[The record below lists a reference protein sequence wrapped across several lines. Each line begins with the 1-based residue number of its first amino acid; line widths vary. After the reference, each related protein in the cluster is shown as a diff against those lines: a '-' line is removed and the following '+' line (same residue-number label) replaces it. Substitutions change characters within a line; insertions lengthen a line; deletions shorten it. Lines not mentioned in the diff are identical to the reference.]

1 MKKVAVGLSGGV
13 DSAVC
18 LLLLKEQ
25 GYEVVG
31 VHMQCW
37 DYNEEGCT
45 GEKDKA
51 DAVALCSQLDVP
63 FKFLDFQKE
72 YQEKVIQNFY
82 DEYEAGRTPNPDI
95 LCNKEIKFGLF
106 YNWAIKEGF
115 DYIATGHYAK
125 IVKEDNFYLKI
136 PKDRVKDQT
145 YFLYRIEGEKLS
157 RILFPLGDMLKD
169 EVREIA
175 FQNSLKVFGKPES
188 MGICFIGKV
197 NIKDFLKRRLSEKP
211 GVVINAKG
219 DVIGKHRGIPFYTIG
234 QRHGFEVFK
243 YTGSPMYVIE
253 KIAETNTL
261 VVGTEEET
269 LRQDFYITNFS
280 FINAILIN
288 EKNLSGTE
296 VFCRIRHQGELVG
309 CRVIDEGDEKLK
321 VYLNKKISG
330 IAEGQSCV
338 FYSHDDKV
346 LGGGIIS

>member
-25 GYEVVG
+25 GYDVVG

-51 DAVALCSQLDVP
+51 DAVSLCAQLEVP

-72 YQEKVIQNFY
+72 YQDKVIQNFY

-106 YNWAIKEGF
+106 YEWAMREGF
-115 DYIATGHYAK
+115 DFIATGHYAK
-125 IVKEDNFYLKI
+125 IIKEESFYLKI

-145 YFLYRIEGEKLS
+145 YFLYRIEGEKLPH
-157 RILFPLGDMLKD
+157 ILFPLGDMLKD

-175 FQNSLKVFGKPES
+175 FQNNLKVFGKPES

-197 NIKDFLKRRLSEKP
+197 NIKDFLKRRLSEKT
-211 GVVINAKG
+211 GAVINSDG
-219 DVIGKHRGIPFYTIG
+219 EVIGKHKGVPFYTIG
-234 QRHGFEVFK
+234 QRHGFEIFK
-243 YTGSPMYVIE
+243 YTGSAMYVIE

-269 LRQDFYITNFS
+269 QRQDFFVSDIH
-280 FINAILIN
+280 FINDGIENDSDIL
-288 EKNLSGTE
+288 
-296 VFCRIRHQGELVG
+296 CRIRHQGELVG
-309 CRVIDEGDEKLK
+309 CKVVLTDENLFKIYLAKK
-321 VYLNKKISG
+321 VSG

-346 LGGGIIS
+346 IGGGIIS

>member
-82 DEYEAGRTPNPDI
+82 DEYEGGRTPNPDV

-106 YNWAIKEGF
+106 YNWAMKEGF
-115 DYIATGHYAK
+115 DFIATGHYAK
-125 IVKEDNFYLKI
+125 VVKEDNFYLKI

-157 RILFPLGDMLKD
+157 HILFPLGDMLKD

-175 FQNSLKVFGKPES
+175 FQNNLKVFGKPES

-211 GVVINAKG
+211 GVVINANG

-243 YTGSPMYVIE
+243 YTGSPMYVTE

-269 LRQDFYITNFS
+269 LRQDFYVENLS
-280 FINAILIN
+280 FIYGIVIN
-288 EKNLSGTE
+288 DSDI
-296 VFCRIRHQGELVG
+296 FCRIRHQGELVG
-309 CRVIDEGDEKLK
+309 CRVIDEGGEKLR

-338 FYSHDDKV
+338 FYSHDEKV